1 MDKQLS
7 FLSAASFYS
16 PICVM
21 FAIYVFSIFSSAVFK
36 GFLYIGCVGFVT
48 ALRYL
53 FLMIMKIP
61 QNDFSDPICNTG
73 VYLPYTNRSY
83 STFMLSYTAM
93 YFITPM
99 IILSSQN
106 KMNTMNYSVIGF
118 FATYIIFDGL
128 VKKRFNCVNFDF
140 NMLGD
145 SLSGILLGA
154 FTALIFFANDK
165 ISLLFI
171 NELNSNKEVCSVP
184 SKQQFR
190 CSVYKDGQ
198 IVGSSVSP

>member
-1 MDKQLS
+1 
-7 FLSAASFYS
+7 
-16 PICVM
+16 
-21 FAIYVFSIFSSAVFK
+21 
-36 GFLYIGCVGFVT
+36 
-48 ALRYL
+48 
-53 FLMIMKIP
+53 
-61 QNDFSDPICNTG
+61 
-73 VYLPYTNRSY
+73 
-83 STFMLSYTAM
+83 
-93 YFITPM
+93 
-99 IILSSQN
+99 
-106 KMNTMNYSVIGF
+106 
-118 FATYIIFDGL
+118 
-128 VKKRFNCVNFDF
+128 
-140 NMLGD
+140 MLGD